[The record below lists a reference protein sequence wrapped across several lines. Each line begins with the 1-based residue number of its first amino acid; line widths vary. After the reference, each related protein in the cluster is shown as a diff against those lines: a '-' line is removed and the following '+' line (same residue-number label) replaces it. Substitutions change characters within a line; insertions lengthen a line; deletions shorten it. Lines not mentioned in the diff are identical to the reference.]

1 MRLCADLAREAGAAG
16 VDLTSVVVL
25 DGGDAGTEVRLRE
38 TGAEVLVKEPPG
50 PHKGAA
56 LSWAVAELD
65 RSRPGFLESHRTVVV
80 LDADVRLPP
89 GWLAALRIP
98 EGAEAF
104 QGPIR
109 AEGVPAPGAA
119 RAEAFSLAVAL
130 LVDDP
135 GRDAAGLPVRLRGKA
150 MGFTPRAFRAGPASA
165 TRTTAEDSEATLLLL
180 EQGIRVRC
188 LSGPETIEER
198 TDPGRMGGARSRWFG
213 GHAARLLRRAPLV
226 ASLLVRGPRET
237 LSLLLDLYLR
247 PRALVLPALLGL
259 FVACALVSAVSLA
272 RGRGA
277 GLFPLGALL
286 AAAVLVFE
294 GLHLRKARRLLG
306 FGQDLPP
313 VTPGDLARMAA
324 VWVRAAARGLFS
336 PGRWHRG
343 SEGGE

>member
-16 VDLTSVVVL
+16 VELTPLVVL
-25 DGGDAGTEVRLRE
+25 DGGDAGTEARLRE

-56 LSWAVAELD
+56 LAWAVAELD
-65 RSRPGFLESHRTVVV
+65 RSRPGLLESHRTVVV
-80 LDADVRLPP
+80 LDADVRLPS
-89 GWLAALRIP
+89 GWLADLRIP

-130 LVDDP
+130 RVDDP

-198 TDPGRMGGARSRWFG
+198 TEPGRMGGARSRWFG
-213 GHAARLLRRAPLV
+213 GHAALLLGRAPLV
-226 ASLLVRGPRET
+226 ARLLVRRPLST

-286 AAAVLVFE
+286 AAGVLFFE

-306 FGQDLPP
+306 FGPDLPP

-324 VWVRAAARGLFS
+324 VWVRAAGRGLFS
-336 PGRWHRG
+336 PGGWHRG
-343 SEGGE
+343 REGGG